1 MLKDISHLNLPSL
14 RFLTVFPSLGSTLT
28 CILSMQEQTEV
39 GGCLRKGALDWKPDL
54 QNEETDR
61 GAVPEG
67 ESPTETSD
75 KMSKKA
81 AGGEGA
87 LRYLS

>member
-1 MLKDISHLNLPSL
+1 M
-14 RFLTVFPSLGSTLT
+14 
-28 CILSMQEQTEV
+28 LSMQEQTEV